1 MSEQRLLTINT
12 GSSSLKATLYTYPS
26 LALGATARAER
37 IGQPGSRLNVR
48 LASDDD
54 SEERAGELPDH
65 ATAMRA
71 LLDWLRERG
80 LAQQLAAVGHRI
92 VHGGAE
98 YRDPQGVTPALVAA
112 LHALVPIDPDH
123 LPQALA
129 AIAATSAAYSDI
141 PQFACF
147 DTAFHRTMPPVAQRY
162 ALPHR
167 FAEDGVLRYG
177 FHGLSYESILDQLR
191 DVDPNTVTGRLII
204 AHLGNGASMV
214 AVLNGAS
221 VETTM
226 GFTPTGGLVMG
237 TRTGDLDPGV
247 LLYLLQHEGLDA
259 AAVSELVNRQA
270 GLLAVSE
277 TSSDM
282 RDLLER
288 AARDPRAALAVAL
301 FCYQAKKYLGALAA
315 VLGGLDTLVFTGG
328 IGEHAA
334 PVRAEICAGLGFLGI
349 ELDRG
354 RNTVHAPIISADGSA
369 VTVRVIP
376 TDEDRVIARHT
387 TRLLARQGE
396 QA

>member
-12 GSSSLKATLYTYPS
+12 GSSSLKATLYTYPG
-26 LALGATARAER
+26 LALDATARAER

-48 LASDDD
+48 LASNDAD
-54 SEERAGELPDH
+54 EERTGDLPDH
-65 ATAMRA
+65 AAAMRT
-71 LLDWLRERG
+71 LLDWLRERD
-80 LAQQLAAVGHRI
+80 LARRFAAVGHRI

-98 YRDPQGVTPALVAA
+98 YRDPQRVTPALVAA

-129 AIAATSAAYSDI
+129 AIAATSEAYGDI

-167 FAEDGVLRYG
+167 FAEAGMLRYG
-177 FHGLSYESILDQLR
+177 FHGLSYESILDRLR
-191 DVDPNTVTGRLII
+191 DLDPSAATGRLII

-214 AVLNGAS
+214 AVRDGAS

-247 LLYLLQHEGLDA
+247 LLYLLQQEGLDA

-354 RNTVHAPIISADGSA
+354 RNTVHAPIISADGST

-376 TDEDRVIARHT
+376 TDEDRVIAQHT
-387 TRLLARQGE
+387 ARLLISA
-396 QA
+396 

>member
-1 MSEQRLLTINT
+1 MGEQHLLTINT
-12 GSSSLKATLYTYPS
+12 GSSSLKATLYAYPK
-26 LALGATARAER
+26 LTPDVTARAER
-37 IGQPGSRLNVR
+37 IGQPGSRLTMH
-48 LASDDD
+48 LAQNGGDEEQADD
-54 SEERAGELPDH
+54 LPDH
-65 ATAMRA
+65 AAALRA
-71 LLDWLRERG
+71 LLGWLRARD
-80 LAQQLAAVGHRI
+80 LTHRLVAVGHRI
-92 VHGGAE
+92 VHGGAR
-98 YRDPQGVTPALVAA
+98 YRDPQRVTPTLVAA

-129 AIAATSAAYSDI
+129 AIAAVGEGYGDL

-162 ALPHR
+162 ALPRR
-167 FAEDGVLRYG
+167 FTEAGVLRFG

-191 DVDPNTVTGRLII
+191 SLTPGAAASRLVI

-214 AVLNGAS
+214 AVRDGAS

-226 GFTPTGGLVMG
+226 GFTPTGGLVMS

-247 LLYLLQHEGLDA
+247 LLYLLQQEGLAA
-259 AAVSELVNRQA
+259 AAVSDLVNRQA

-282 RDLLER
+282 RDLLARR
-288 AARDPRAALAVAL
+288 AADPRAALAVAL

-349 ELDRG
+349 QIDER
-354 RNTVHAPIISADGSA
+354 RNAAHAPVVSGDGGA

-376 TDEDRVIARHT
+376 TDEDSTIARHT
-387 TRLLARQGE
+387 ARLLNQQAR
-396 QA
+396 A

>member
-12 GSSSLKATLYTYPS
+12 GSSSLKATLYTYPA
-26 LALGATARAER
+26 LALDATARAER

-48 LASDDD
+48 LTRDDD
-54 SEERAGELPDH
+54 GAERAAELPDH
-65 ATAMRA
+65 AAAMRA

-80 LAQQLAAVGHRI
+80 LARRLAAVGHRI

-98 YRDPQGVTPALVAA
+98 YHDPQGVTPALVTA

-123 LPQALA
+123 LPQSLA
-129 AIAATSAAYSDI
+129 AIAATSEAYSGI

-147 DTAFHRTMPPVAQRY
+147 DTAFHRTMPPVAQHY

-167 FAEDGVLRYG
+167 FAEAGVLRYG

-191 DVDPNTVTGRLII
+191 DLDPGAVAGRLVI

-214 AVLNGAS
+214 AVCDSAS

-247 LLYLLQHEGLDA
+247 LLYLLQQQGLDA
-259 AAVSELVNRQA
+259 AAVSDLVNRQA

-349 ELDRG
+349 ELDQG
-354 RNTVHAPIISADGSA
+354 RNTAHAPIISADGSA
-369 VTVRVIP
+369 VIVRVIP
-376 TDEDRVIARHT
+376 TDEDRVIAQHT
-387 TRLLARQGE
+387 ARLLAQ
-396 QA
+396 